1 MTGDQA
7 EGPRGRGRATGRGDA
22 GDPAAAPL
30 RYVLRLYV
38 TGNTPRSLRAVANTR
53 AFCEGQLAG
62 RYDLEVLDIYRE
74 PERARDAEIVAAP
87 TLVREFPLP
96 LRRIIGDMSERA
108 KLSAVLGPWPAAG
121 GPAVA

>member
-1 MTGDQA
+1 MQPD
-7 EGPRGRGRATGRGDA
+7 RGGA
-22 GDPAAAPL
+22 GDGTAPPP
-30 RYVLRLYV
+30 RYALRLYV

-62 RYDLEVLDIYRE
+62 RYDLEVIDIYRE